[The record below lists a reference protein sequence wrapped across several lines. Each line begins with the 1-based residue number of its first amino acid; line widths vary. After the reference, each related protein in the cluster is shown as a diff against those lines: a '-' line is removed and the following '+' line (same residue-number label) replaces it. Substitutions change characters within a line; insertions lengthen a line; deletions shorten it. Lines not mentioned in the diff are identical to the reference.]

1 MVDVLVAG
9 MCFEMVRMMIRGN
22 RSVRVH
28 VGTVM

>member
-9 MCFEMVRMMIRGN
+9 MCFGVVRMIRGN